1 MSFKLLWFVLNFEL
15 FLMFVGLRFAGTRD
29 GRSQELLYDY
39 AVYFLNEVCPLF
51 WCPTISRVCQSVS
64 SSFLYLQ
71 IKSVSVSSKHSL
83 PKGLSNYVD
92 RGTLETCLHLIVL
105 SLCVVSGPFYA
116 CYLSL

>member
-1 MSFKLLWFVLNFEL
+1 
-15 FLMFVGLRFAGTRD
+15 MFVGLRFAGTRD

-39 AVYFLNEVCPLF
+39 AVYFLNE
-51 WCPTISRVCQSVS
+51 
-64 SSFLYLQ
+64 

-105 SLCVVSGPFYA
+105 SLCVVMAGSGHLQTLRLLKFLRNRNSTEGHSNYGA
-116 CYLSL
+116 QMAVSNFAMLECYSL